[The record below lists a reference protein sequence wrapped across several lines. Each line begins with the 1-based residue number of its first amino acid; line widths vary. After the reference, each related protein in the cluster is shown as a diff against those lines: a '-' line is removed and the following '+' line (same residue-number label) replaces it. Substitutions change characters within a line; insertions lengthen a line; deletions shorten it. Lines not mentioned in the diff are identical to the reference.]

1 MTGKRGKNVMNT
13 VIFGLSVSNFLFYGG
28 LAIMAAAA
36 AAMVICAVI
45 FTVTGRKLKRKLEQE
60 YGKPQ
65 R

>member
-1 MTGKRGKNVMNT
+1 MNT

>member
-1 MTGKRGKNVMNT
+1 
-13 VIFGLSVSNFLFYGG
+13 
-28 LAIMAAAA
+28 MAAAA

>member
-1 MTGKRGKNVMNT
+1 MNI

-28 LAIMAAAA
+28 IVIMAAAA
-36 AAMVICAVI
+36 AAMVICTGG
-45 FTVTGRKLKRKLEQE
+45 FTFTGRKLKRKLEKE

>member
-1 MTGKRGKNVMNT
+1 MNI

-28 LAIMAAAA
+28 IVIMAAAA
-36 AAMVICAVI
+36 ADRGRSALVVLI
-45 FTVTGRKLKRKLEQE
+45 TGRKLKRKLEKE

>member
-1 MTGKRGKNVMNT
+1 MNI
-13 VIFGLSVSNFLFYGG
+13 VIFGLSVSIFLFYGG
-28 LAIMAAAA
+28 LGIMAAAA
-36 AAMVICAVI
+36 IAMVVCAVI

>member
-1 MTGKRGKNVMNT
+1 MNI

-28 LAIMAAAA
+28 IVIMAA
-36 AAMVICAVI
+36 AAMVICAVVFI
-45 FTVTGRKLKRKLEQE
+45 FTGRKLKRKLEKE

>member
-1 MTGKRGKNVMNT
+1 MNT
-13 VIFGLSVSNFLFYGG
+13 VVLGLSVSELLFYGG
-28 LAIMAAAA
+28 LAVMAAAA

-45 FTVTGRKLKRKLEQE
+45 FAVTGRKLKRRLEQE